1 MSVSALLHR
10 KEQLEQDLR
19 NVEKQIYDLEGSY
32 LEETGNYGNIL
43 QGWSGFMAIHPKN
56 YQSAPKR
63 VKESDRAFSLSSVT
77 SPQSAEML
85 GSYIDEKGRI
95 QGVEP
100 AYGKGQRKSARGKV
114 TQLGKRG
121 GKFTGNQ
128 GAGRQKRSYAN
139 SDSDEDYEQ

>member
-43 QGWSGFMAIHPKN
+43 QVCERFDRKPKAHACKTTGKRIYHYHSSKICARVYVCSQGWSGFMAIHPKN

-77 SPQSAEML
+77 SPQVQAAAPFPL
-85 GSYIDEKGRI
+85 HILLR
-95 QGVEP
+95 
-100 AYGKGQRKSARGKV
+100 R
-114 TQLGKRG
+114 L
-121 GKFTGNQ
+121 
-128 GAGRQKRSYAN
+128 
-139 SDSDEDYEQ
+139 